1 MRLWAWNGDRDGRGE
16 LGIQSGSFGE
26 LGIQSGSFGFL
37 HNDGLD
43 WHMLSPS

>member
-1 MRLWAWNGDRDGRGE
+1 MRLWAWNGDRDGR
-16 LGIQSGSFGE
+16 GE